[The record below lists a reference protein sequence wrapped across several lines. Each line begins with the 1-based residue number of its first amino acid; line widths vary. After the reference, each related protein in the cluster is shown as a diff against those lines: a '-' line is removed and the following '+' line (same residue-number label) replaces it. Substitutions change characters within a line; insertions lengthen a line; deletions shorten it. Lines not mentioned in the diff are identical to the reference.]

1 MRCWRV
7 LIGCCLFV
15 AAVAGYADD
24 GAWQRLQ
31 QGGYV
36 VIMRHA
42 LTDPPRGEEPANFTL
57 ADCATQRN
65 LGAQGRAD
73 MAALALALERRKVA
87 VGEVFSSRYCRCQE
101 SAHIAFGRA
110 EVWDVLNGYPGPA
123 PYWEGYDFEQLLA
136 IRKQLSDAPPVGTN
150 RFLVTHNT
158 HIKALLD
165 IWVEPGEMVVVRP
178 LGRMFLTVVGRI
190 VPAGY

>member
-1 MRCWRV
+1 MRALV
-7 LIGCCLFV
+7 GICLLLV
-15 AAVAGYADD
+15 ALLARADED
-24 GAWQRLQ
+24 AWMRLQ

-57 ADCATQRN
+57 DDCATQRN
-65 LGAQGRAD
+65 LGARGRAD
-73 MAALALALERRKVA
+73 MADLARALERRKVA

-101 SAHIAFGRA
+101 SARIAFGRA
-110 EVWDVLNGYPGPA
+110 EVWDLLNGYPGPA
-123 PYWEGYDFEQLLA
+123 PYWEGYDFSQLLE
-136 IRKQLSDAPPVGTN
+136 IRKRLSDAPAAGSN

-190 VPAGY
+190 LPAGY